1 MSDTTAEERSTVI
14 VVNHDG
20 MGSATAPLQHQ
31 LLKTYLTRLLENE
44 MLPMAICFYTEGV
57 KMVVEGTPVLKE
69 LQALERRGVQLIICD
84 TCLNYYDLAD
94 KRVVGVVGRMADIAE
109 AQWRAEK
116 VITL

>member
-1 MSDTTAEERSTVI
+1 MDTTAADRSTVI
-14 VVNHDG
+14 IINHDG

-31 LLKTYLTRLLENE
+31 LLKTYLSMLLENG
-44 MLPMAICFYTEGV
+44 MVPMAICFYTEGV

-69 LQALERRGVQLIICD
+69 LQALAQKGVHLIVCN

-94 KRVVGVVGRMADIAE
+94 RRVVGIVGGMADILE
-109 AQWRAEK
+109 AQWQAEK